1 MSYITTDPKEHL
13 KVSETIVMCGQQV
26 SLVQRDVLKLNFRV
40 QALNGFLKQSDG
52 RDKLTAAL
60 QVGHLRSCR
69 KLTAS

>member
-13 KVSETIVMCGQQV
+13 KVRKSIVMCGQQV
-26 SLVQRDVLKLNFRV
+26 RLAERDVLKLKCRV

-60 QVGHLRSCR
+60 QVGHLLSC
-69 KLTAS
+69 